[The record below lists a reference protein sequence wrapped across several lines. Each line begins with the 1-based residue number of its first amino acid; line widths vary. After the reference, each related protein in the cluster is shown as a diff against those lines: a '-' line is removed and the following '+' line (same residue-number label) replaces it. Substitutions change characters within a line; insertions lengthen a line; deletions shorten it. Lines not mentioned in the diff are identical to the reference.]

1 MAITHTPG
9 RLSGI
14 DAARGIALFAM
25 MSTHVFPLYL
35 VGTSQ
40 ASWIG
45 AAFSGRSSALFALV
59 AGIGLALLSG
69 GNRMHDRRRMSAD
82 RRGIAARAVVIAMVG
97 LMLGG
102 LETNI
107 AVILFH
113 YAVLFLLAL
122 PFLGLPLRLLAW
134 WAAGWTLLSPVA
146 AFLLRP
152 WAEGAVTPADL
163 DGNPA
168 LEHFAQPAT
177 LLTDIL
183 LTGYYPALQW
193 LSYVLLGMLVGR
205 LDLRSRSVQAG
216 LLLAGVGVAGVAKF
230 VSSFLLGPLGGL
242 AALLETPEGQRH
254 DIEAMLLVS
263 LTGVEQSGTWWWL
276 AVSAPH
282 SGTPLDL
289 AHTAGTAAA
298 VVGLCLLLARRLQWL
313 LLPLSAPGAMT
324 LTLYSLHIW
333 IMSIVDQQDVPLD
346 PAPVY
351 WAQVT
356 VFVAVGLLLRRL
368 GARGP
373 LEYVAAGASD
383 IARSANSVRKS

>member
-1 MAITHTPG
+1 MSITQSPG

-14 DAARGIALFAM
+14 DAARGIALFGM
-25 MSTHVFPLYL
+25 MSTHVFPLY
-35 VGTSQ
+35 VEGTAE

-45 AAFSGRSSALFALV
+45 ATFSGRSSALFALV
-59 AGIGLALLSG
+59 AGIGLALLTG
-69 GNRMHDRRRMSAD
+69 GSRMHDRPGISRD

-113 YAVLFLLAL
+113 YGILFLMAL
-122 PFLGLPLRLLAW
+122 PFVGMPLRRLCW

-152 WAEGAVTPADL
+152 WVEASVNPSDL

-168 LEHFAQPAT
+168 LEHFAQPLS
-177 LLTDIL
+177 LLADIL
-183 LTGYYPALQW
+183 VTGYYPALQW
-193 LSYVLLGMLVGR
+193 LSYLLLGMLIGR
-205 LDLRSRSVQAG
+205 LNLRSLTVQAG
-216 LLLAGVGVAGVAKF
+216 LLFAGVGLAGLAKF
-230 VSSFLLGPLGGL
+230 ISAFLLGPLGGL
-242 AALLETPEGQRH
+242 AVLLETPQGQRF
-254 DIEAMLLVS
+254 DLEAMLPVS
-263 LTGVEQSGTWWWL
+263 LTGIDQTGTWWWL

-289 AHTAGTAAA
+289 MHTAGTAAA
-298 VVGLCLLLARRLQWL
+298 VVGLCLLATRKLQWL
-313 LLPLSAPGAMT
+313 LLPLSAAGAMT

-356 VFVAVGLLLRRL
+356 VFVAVGLLLRKL
-368 GARGP
+368 NARGP

-383 IARSANSVRKS
+383 VARSAGTVRKR

>member
-1 MAITHTPG
+1 MATTQSSG

-14 DAARGIALFAM
+14 DAARGIALFGM
-25 MSTHVFPLYL
+25 MSTHVFPLY
-35 VGTSQ
+35 VEGTSE

-45 AAFSGRSSALFALV
+45 ATFSGRSSALFALV

-69 GNRMHDRRRMSAD
+69 GNRLHDRTGISRD

-113 YAVLFLLAL
+113 YAVLFLMAL
-122 PFLGLPLRLLAW
+122 PFVGLPLRRLAW
-134 WAAGWTLLSPVA
+134 WAVGWTLLSPVV

-152 WAEGAVTPADL
+152 WIEATVDPSDL

-168 LEHFAQPAT
+168 LEHFGQPVT
-177 LLTDIL
+177 LLADIL
-183 LTGYYPALQW
+183 VTGYYPALQW
-193 LSYVLLGMLVGR
+193 LSYLLLGMLIGR
-205 LDLRSRSVQAG
+205 LNLRALGVQAG
-216 LLLAGVGVAGVAKF
+216 LLLAGVGVAGSAKF
-230 VSSFLLGPLGGL
+230 ISALLLGPLGGM
-242 AALLETPEGQRH
+242 AVLLETPEGQTH
-254 DIEAMLLVS
+254 DIEAMLPVS
-263 LTGVEQSGTWWWL
+263 LTGIDQSGTWWWL

-298 VVGLCLLLARRLQWL
+298 VVGLCLLVGRQLPWL

-324 LTLYSLHIW
+324 LTLYSAHIW
-333 IMSIVDQQDVPLD
+333 IMSIVDQQDVLLD
-346 PAPVY
+346 PALVY
-351 WAQVT
+351 WVQVT
-356 VFVAVGLLLRRL
+356 LFLAVGLLLWKL
-368 GARGP
+368 NARGP
-373 LEYVAAGASD
+373 FEYVAAGASD
-383 IARSANSVRKS
+383 VARSTGTVRKR

>member
-1 MAITHTPG
+1 MAITQTPG

-14 DAARGIALFAM
+14 DAARGIALFGM
-25 MSTHVFPLYL
+25 MCTHVFPLY
-35 VGTSQ
+35 VEGTSD

-45 AAFSGRSSALFALV
+45 ATFSGRSSALFALV

-69 GNRMHDRRRMSAD
+69 GSRMHDRTGISRD

-113 YAVLFLLAL
+113 YGILFLMAL
-122 PFLGLPLRLLAW
+122 PFIGMPLRRLCW
-134 WAAGWTLLSPVA
+134 WAAGWTLISPVA

-152 WAEGAVTPADL
+152 WVGTNINPSDL

-177 LLTDIL
+177 LLADIL
-183 LTGYYPALQW
+183 VTGYYPALQW
-193 LSYVLLGMLVGR
+193 LSYLLLGILIGR
-205 LDLRSRSVQAG
+205 LNLRSFGVQAG
-216 LLLAGVGVAGVAKF
+216 LLVAGVGLAGLSKF
-230 VSSFLLGPLGGL
+230 VSAFLLGPLGGL
-242 AALLETPEGQRH
+242 AVLLETPQGRRY
-254 DIEAMLLVS
+254 DIEAMLPVS
-263 LTGVEQSGTWWWL
+263 LTGIDQTGTWWWL

-289 AHTAGTAAA
+289 MHTAGTAAA
-298 VVGLCLLLARRLQWL
+298 VVGLCLMATRRLQWL
-313 LLPLSAPGAMT
+313 LLPLSAPGAIT
-324 LTLYSLHIW
+324 LSLYSLHIW
-333 IMSIVDQQDVPLD
+333 IMSIVDQQEIPLD

-351 WAQVT
+351 WAQAA
-356 VFVAVGLLLRRL
+356 VFIAIGLLLRKL

-383 IARSANSVRKS
+383 VARSAGAVSRR